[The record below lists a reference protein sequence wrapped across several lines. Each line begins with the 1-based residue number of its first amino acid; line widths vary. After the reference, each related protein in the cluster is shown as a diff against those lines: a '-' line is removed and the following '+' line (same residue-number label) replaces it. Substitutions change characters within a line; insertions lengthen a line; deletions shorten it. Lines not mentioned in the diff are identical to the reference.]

1 MENYEGKQKRVCL
14 FSLKNDIVAS
24 MSCPYCAKSLPHAPI
39 VCSLF
44 SARVAS
50 FSENYR
56 FLSNFWPAKVVFDG
70 VEYPSVENAYQAA
83 NTLNLEDR
91 VFFQTAT
98 PGQAK
103 RKSHKLVVRTDWVDV
118 KLSIME
124 DLVEQKFSDALLLEK
139 LKSTGNRQ
147 LVEGNTWHDNFWG
160 ECSCRKRLECDR
172 KGLNHLGKLLM
183 KIRERNT
190 QP

>member
-1 MENYEGKQKRVCL
+1 
-14 FSLKNDIVAS
+14 

-50 FSENYR
+50 FSGNYR

-147 LVEGNTWHDNFWG
+147 LVEGNTWHDNFGANVLAGSAWSVI
-160 ECSCRKRLECDR
+160 EKV
-172 KGLNHLGKLLM
+172 
-183 KIRERNT
+183 
-190 QP
+190 